1 MNKTQDEKVHLSVE
15 IEIIF
20 ESRKM
25 DLNGGKPLS
34 PWKVPSKISLKRIQ
48 HKINSDLT
56 VPSHSS
62 SSNLD
67 KTNTKNNVKRN
78 RFLANKFALSRSIS
92 TPTPDENLS
101 QTSSTTTTTD
111 EHLLAKLQQIMPQ
124 QQPQQTQQTYQMT
137 STMRS
142 FSFEQTFSSQ
152 QTTS

>member
-101 QTSSTTTTTD
+101 QTSSTTTTD

-124 QQPQQTQQTYQMT
+124 QQTQQTYQMT